1 MSTAVTSDYSSS
13 CSTGQR
19 NVWWINEIFGEIHV
33 QSEATSIN
41 SVVEALELNPGFALG
56 IQYIWDFFS
65 WLSLTVTQFNPWWLK
80 MICFH
85 SSRLT
90 DFISS
95 VKQHRR
101 KERERVEAL
110 ASIDSLVRLRVM
122 PADLQQEM
130 LEREDSESRFG
141 PVEMHIVQEYSERV
155 QWQVQWK
162 RVEWKTRVRGPL
174 SESHSKMV
182 HYITWSI

>member
-1 MSTAVTSDYSSS
+1 
-13 CSTGQR
+13 
-19 NVWWINEIFGEIHV
+19 
-33 QSEATSIN
+33 
-41 SVVEALELNPGFALG
+41 
-56 IQYIWDFFS
+56 
-65 WLSLTVTQFNPWWLK
+65 
-80 MICFH
+80 
-85 SSRLT
+85 LT

-110 ASIDSLVRLRVM
+110 ASIDSLVRLRVT

-155 QWQVQWK
+155 Q
-162 RVEWKTRVRGPL
+162 
-174 SESHSKMV
+174 
-182 HYITWSI
+182 